1 MACGKSII
9 SDVSDDKSIPWE
21 TIIQIIEVYRMTNQ
35 LDQSWVK
42 EIFTPEELKQYVA
55 FEAELKS
62 NATPEQQ
69 EAFEKSC
76 KNLGVSS
83 LDGYYFHRFQD
94 FKNFSEFD
102 CVDELKRTGRLKKF
116 AVSLYTLEELEI
128 AVNSK
133 EVDLIQLPFNVFDR
147 SPEKIELFKKLI
159 YIRSAFL
166 QGLFFRDVET
176 LPEKLLPLK
185 DALIELHRLVKNYH
199 VSMEDLC
206 LKFAIDQSYID
217 KVLIG
222 VDSMA
227 QLENNLRSLDCQL
240 PQKLVEDVLAIKIDR
255 PDLLNPVNWN
265 N

>member
-1 MACGKSII
+1 M
-9 SDVSDDKSIPWE
+9 
-21 TIIQIIEVYRMTNQ
+21 
-35 LDQSWVK
+35 
-42 EIFTPEELKQYVA
+42 
-55 FEAELKS
+55 
-62 NATPEQQ
+62 
-69 EAFEKSC
+69 
-76 KNLGVSS
+76 
-83 LDGYYFHRFQD
+83 
-94 FKNFSEFD
+94 
-102 CVDELKRTGRLKKF
+102 
-116 AVSLYTLEELEI
+116 EI

-147 SPEKIELFKKLI
+147 SPEKIELLKKAKARKKLI